1 MKMQRLALAAAG
13 IGMFA
18 ATVASIPASA
28 AGQGDPSAYT
38 KTVQARTSTTLHT
51 KAAAVACDTWVG
63 YNTPTPGINS
73 TIVTAPRTVDELGE
87 FGFVGIRT
95 SASWYAAANASGSQ
109 LYLYGLFLQGGNLY
123 RHVTYVTNTGQVPT
137 YKKIGSGWTSFK
149 TIATSNYSVAKPVH
163 SYLYGLNTNGN
174 LYRYSQTAGVFR
186 SLGYFP
192 GFKSFKAMTV
202 VAENASYDTLLMTTN
217 AGALWT
223 VRIPTAASTKPALKL
238 VRSTGF
244 SAYESLIAYGC
255 GTRGGSLVTG
265 VDNDTDSGVQYA
277 MSKFTGST
285 TAITN
290 YGKIAT
296 VFPGTTAFS
305 ITDHYAQ
312 LVGE

>member
-1 MKMQRLALAAAG
+1 MKMQRFALAAAG
-13 IGMFA
+13 IGLLA
-18 ATVASIPASA
+18 ATVASVPAAA
-28 AGQGDPSAYT
+28 AGQADPSAYS
-38 KTVQARTSTTLHT
+38 KTAKARSSATPHT
-51 KAAAVACDTWVG
+51 KAAAAACDTWVG

-73 TIVTAPRTVDELGE
+73 TVVTAPRTVDELGE
-87 FGFVGIRT
+87 FGFVGVRT
-95 SASWYAAANASGSQ
+95 SASWYAAQNASGSQ

-123 RHVTYVTNTGQVPT
+123 RTVTYLNGGSIRPT
-137 YKKIGSGWTSFK
+137 YTKVGSGWTSFK

-163 SYLYGLNTNGN
+163 SYLYGLNSNGS
-174 LYRYSQTAGVFR
+174 LYRYSQTGGVFR
-186 SLGYFP
+186 ALGSFP

-202 VAENASYDTLLMTTN
+202 VSETATYDTLLMTTT

-238 VRSTGF
+238 VRSAGF
-244 SAYESLIAYGC
+244 GAYESLVAYGC

-265 VDNDTDSGVQYA
+265 VDLDTDSGTQYA

-305 ITDHYAQ
+305 IADHYDQ